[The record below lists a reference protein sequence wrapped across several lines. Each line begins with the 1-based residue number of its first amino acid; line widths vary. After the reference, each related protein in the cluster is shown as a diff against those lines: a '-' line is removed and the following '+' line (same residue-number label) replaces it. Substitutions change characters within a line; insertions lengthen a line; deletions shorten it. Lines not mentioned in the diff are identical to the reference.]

1 MSEQEPQSQT
11 REELIEQLTQ
21 EQNNRLNHLA
31 NNDPVI
37 NRIAGKLEVLQAMA
51 DPPTLTV
58 EPDIEDEANGTLG

>member
-1 MSEQEPQSQT
+1 MSEAQAPT

-37 NRIAGKLEVLQAMA
+37 NRIAGKLEVLRAMA